1 MVSKASIF
9 SFPACDAPTTSPADL
24 FTILLNKIF
33 RTLAFEIQFHY
44 LKLSSMAKFSLL
56 DALTLDAATSCAVEA
71 VISRLNHDII
81 LGEITLKLT
90 WQQ

>member
-1 MVSKASIF
+1 MQ
-9 SFPACDAPTTSPADL
+9 DL
-24 FTILLNKIF
+24 FTTLTINILD
-33 RTLAFEIQFHY
+33 Y
-44 LKLSSMAKFSLL
+44 LKLSNIDKFSLR

-81 LGEITLKLT
+81 FREINLELT